1 MRIVYIYMKDVRRR
15 AEVSPEAQYAQTLE
29 IVYYSGMSGWGAYP
43 SNYRADEVRAVIA
56 ATKAGECVSVVGL
69 SGAGKSNLLG
79 FIADRQSTAA
89 RRFVLIDSNRLPE
102 FTRPAF
108 LRLIRRTL
116 GDTRTVEP
124 DDELETLDAVI
135 KGQLSSGTLSLLLD
149 LSLLDRDGVM
159 AGESCHALFSNLRA
173 LRDAHKFLLTFV
185 TASRHALPHDTEF
198 TELIHAHTIWLG
210 CLGESDA
217 RWNVARHGERKELT
231 WSDAEAETLI
241 RLSRGYPSL
250 LRAAC
255 EAYADGATPDSIAA
269 HPAVQARVAE
279 FWNDKPTDDELR
291 LSGLAAHPLLTA
303 GRAPSFDTSQLTAK
317 ENLLLNYFVAHPDA
331 VCEKDDLIRAV
342 WPEDK
347 VFERGVR
354 DDSLAQL
361 IRRLREKIEPDPA
374 NPKFIHTAPGRG
386 YRFRR

>member
-1 MRIVYIYMKDVRRR
+1 MTGKSFPSVCPNPGRQ
-15 AEVSPEAQYAQTLE
+15 AETPEL
-29 IVYYSGMSGWGAYP
+29 VYYSGMSGWGAYP
-43 SNYRADEVRAVIA
+43 SNYRADEVRAIIA
-56 ATKAGECVSVVGL
+56 ATKAGECVSVAGL

-79 FIADRQSTAA
+79 FIASRQSATA

-135 KGQLSSGTLSLLLD
+135 EGQLSSGTLSLLLD

-173 LRDAHKFLLTFV
+173 LRDAHKFLLTYV
-185 TASRHALPHDTEF
+185 TASRHALPHGTEF

-217 RWNVARHGERKELT
+217 RWNAARYSKRKGLA
-231 WSDAEAETLI
+231 WSDAEAEILI
-241 RLSRGYPSL
+241 RISRGYPSL

-255 EAYADGATPDSIAA
+255 EAYADGAAIDSIPT

-279 FWNDKPTDDELR
+279 FWDDKPTDDELR
-291 LSGLAAHPLLTA
+291 LSGLADHPLLIA
-303 GRAPSFDTSQLTAK
+303 GRAPSFDTAQLTAK
-317 ENLLLNYFVAHPDA
+317 EHLLLNYFLAHPA
-331 VCEKDDLIRAV
+331 TVCEKDDLIRAV

-361 IRRLREKIEPDPA
+361 VRRLREKIEPDPA